1 MERLL
6 ERWEALNKALSDC
19 FERKKMVKDY
29 IDSLKKIYER
39 VSPGDCSGCGNCCSE
54 SVGAS
59 FVEAEVIFES
69 LKNMDKVRQEAI
81 LEKLMNYYFDIY
93 DVRQKC
99 PFLDQNKLC
108 EIYEVRPL
116 NCRLYG
122 HWKKDE
128 YNANLERLKLQNADI
143 ASVISEKYGYKVSDE
158 YLGFYIEYCNKFK
171 GEFFPLNTRNEL
183 YDELIVLDSKY
194 FVKNKIISAYED
206 KGIVEHIIDKLF
218 SKQKIYELKVSG
230 KLSKKL
236 RKRLIMLAKYRI
248 GAM

>member
-1 MERLL
+1 MEVLTNELRY
-6 ERWEALNKALSDC
+6 C

-29 IDSLKKIYER
+29 IDSLNKIYEK

-59 FVEAEVIFES
+59 FVEAEVIFEA
-69 LKNMDKVRQEAI
+69 LKNMDKVKREVI

-93 DVRQKC
+93 DIRQKC
-99 PFLDQNKLC
+99 PFLGEDKLC
-108 EIYEVRPL
+108 AIYEVRPL

-128 YNANLERLKLQNADI
+128 YNANLERLSFQNADI
-143 ASVISEKYGYKVSDE
+143 SRVILEEYGYKVSDE
-158 YLGFYIEYCNKFK
+158 YLGFAIEYCSKFK
-171 GEFFPLNTRNEL
+171 GEIFPLSLRNEL

-194 FVKNKIISAYED
+194 FVKNKIIVAYED

-218 SKQKIYELKVSG
+218 SKQRIYTLKMDGKLSG
-230 KLSKKL
+230 KL
-236 RKRLIMLAKYRI
+236 RRRLIELAKYRI